1 MQSQLATSW
10 RCGSRSAHGESH
22 TQLLGAVSASDATH
36 FPQAGIERLFGLTQA
51 LFDRTWIADDV
62 IQIQDLAA

>member
-1 MQSQLATSW
+1 M
-10 RCGSRSAHGESH
+10 RFSACARGVRH

-36 FPQAGIERLFGLTQA
+36 FPQAGIGRLFGLTQA